1 MCNNVILYESVPSLV
16 QIETTYACNQKCSF
30 CYNPKRGIKPD
41 IQTLDKIV
49 DSICKSQIPHVYFIG
64 GEPSLIPVEKLN
76 EYIEKLSC
84 YSSTAIV
91 TNGSIRLENLSRKL
105 SCVAIPLHGLT
116 AERHDQLTGSKG
128 SFDRVVENI
137 KYYVAYGID
146 VRCVLV
152 LTGYNYNEM
161 YEMIRFAANLGM
173 ESVYVD
179 RYEDGGLGATVSG
192 KLRLKPTIAE
202 FREGVTQ
209 ILKAREDFKIFKG
222 KVGFGTA
229 IPMCIDERLILN
241 NMTSTCGVGTSFCA
255 INPDGDLRICNQ
267 SELKFGNV
275 IDEPIEKIWIKK
287 DLNVYRDLSWVE
299 EPCKSC
305 CFLEKCQCGCK
316 VDVNYSDRFCIDFA
330 VRENWDNEMKRVYE
344 KINSG
349 SYESVLF
356 GEQEVDTFVP
366 EHYRI
371 FRPNPFLKIHDRYS
385 VKKVV
390 TKYRTISIDDM
401 AFSILKKIVTEHI
414 VNEKDLVGRFRKI
427 IDEHDLRKF
436 ISALIDSEALDLIGE
451 VS

>member
-1 MCNNVILYESVPSLV
+1 MNSKIIAYENVPSLV
-16 QIETTYACNQKCSF
+16 QIETTYACNHKCAF

-41 IQTLDKIV
+41 IPTLDKIV
-49 DSICKSQIPHVYFIG
+49 DSISKSQIPHVYFIG

-76 EYIEKLSC
+76 EYIETLSR
-84 YSSTAIV
+84 YSSMAIV
-91 TNGSIRLENLSRKL
+91 TNGSIRLENLSHKL

-116 AERHDQLTGSKG
+116 AERHDKLTGVKG

-179 RYEDGGLGATVSG
+179 RYEDGGIGATVSEEL
-192 KLRLKPTIAE
+192 KLKPTIAE

-209 ILKAREDFKIFKG
+209 ILKARDDFGIFKG
-222 KVGFGTA
+222 KIGFGTA
-229 IPMCIDERLILN
+229 IPMCLDERLILN
-241 NMTSTCGVGTSFCA
+241 NITSTCGVGTSFCA
-255 INPDGDLRICNQ
+255 VNPDGNLRICNQ
-267 SELKFGNV
+267 SEIKFGNV
-275 IDEPIEKIWIKK
+275 MEEPIEEIWKKK
-287 DLNVYRDLSWVE
+287 DLNIYRDLSWAE
-299 EPCKSC
+299 EPCISC
-305 CFLEKCQCGCK
+305 RFLEKCQCGCK
-316 VDVNYSDRFCIDFA
+316 VDVNYSDRFSVDFA
-330 VRENWDNEMKRVYE
+330 VREDWDDEMDRVYK
-344 KINSG
+344 KINAG
-349 SYESVLF
+349 SYDSILF

-371 FRPNPFLKIHDRYS
+371 FRPNPFLKMHDRYS

-390 TKYRTISIDDM
+390 TKYRTISIDDT
-401 AFSILKKIVTEHI
+401 AFDILQKIVTEQI
-414 VNEKDLVGRFRKI
+414 VNEKDLVNHFREV
-427 IDEHDLRKF
+427 IDERDLREF